1 VTVAITRATGTLLA
15 VAALVVPLGAAPP
28 PPAAAAE
35 PVPCKVGTTQYVTES
50 SYAITSLGI
59 PQTWPLATGKGV
71 VVAVVDSGVEA
82 GNAHLGKAVLPGTSF
97 VPGDPTGR
105 EDVLGHGTGVAG
117 IIAGRYLDGKSAL
130 VGVAPDAKILPVR
143 VFQDEDPTGSR
154 PVAFPPD
161 TGRMARGI
169 RWAVLHGADV
179 INVSMSTRPTDG
191 ALPELLDALALAR
204 RKDVVV
210 VASGGNAESN
220 SPFTQT
226 RYPAGAPG
234 VIGVAATNATGVVD
248 DWSIHG
254 PQNDVS
260 APGANVL
267 IAFHDNGDCLESDE
281 RAFTSWSA
289 GFVSGLAAQLRERF
303 PKASADEIAYRIMA
317 SADRP
322 RIGERNDVEGWG
334 EIRPYTAL
342 TMTLDPNRPGPPLP
356 GMGSRAPTKVKES
369 TVTPLAA
376 RSDPLAPAREASMWW
391 GLLAV
396 GLCALAL
403 VLRPWVGALAR
414 RAPRGRRRRTARTD

>member
-1 VTVAITRATGTLLA
+1 MSARRRGLA
-15 VAALVVPLGAAPP
+15 ALALAALVAPLGTAV
-28 PPAAAAE
+28 PPAQAADEAVACE
-35 PVPCKVGTTQYVTES
+35 VGKTRYVTES
-50 SYAITSLGI
+50 SDAITGLGI
-59 PQTWPLATGKGV
+59 PQTWSLATGKGV

-82 GNAHLGKAVLPGTSF
+82 GNAHLGKAVLPGTAF
-97 VPGDPTGR
+97 VPGDRSGR
-105 EDVLGHGTGVAG
+105 EDILGHGTGVAG
-117 IIAGRYLDGKSAL
+117 IIAGRSLGNKSAL

-143 VFQDEDPTGSR
+143 VFQDEDPDGTR

-161 TGRMARGI
+161 TGRMAQGV
-169 RWAVLHGADV
+169 RWAVQHGADV
-179 INVSMSTRPTDG
+179 INVSMSTRPTDA
-191 ALPELLDALALAR
+191 ALPQLLDALALAR

-210 VASGGNAESN
+210 VASGGNAETN
-220 SPFTQT
+220 TPFSQT

-234 VIGVAATNATGVVD
+234 VIGVAATNAVGAVD

-254 PQNDVS
+254 PQNDVA

-267 IAFHDNGDCLESDE
+267 IAFHDNGDCLESAE

-303 PKASADEIAYRIMA
+303 PDASADEIAYRIMA

-322 RIGERNDVEGWG
+322 RMAERNDVEGWG
-334 EIRPYTAL
+334 EIRPYAAL

-356 GMGSRAPTKVKES
+356 GVSEQASPKARES

-376 RSDPLAPAREASMWW
+376 SSDPLAPARLAAMWW
-391 GLLAV
+391 GLFAV

-414 RAPRGRRRRTARTD
+414 RTPRGRRRRAPSDD

>member
-1 VTVAITRATGTLLA
+1 MSTRQRGL
-15 VAALVVPLGAAPP
+15 AALVLAALVAPLAVVAPP
-28 PPAAAAE
+28 AQAADEAVACE
-35 PVPCKVGTTQYVTES
+35 VGKTRYVTES
-50 SYAITSLGI
+50 SDVITGLGI
-59 PQTWPLATGKGV
+59 PQTWSLATGKGV

-97 VPGDPTGR
+97 VPGDQSGR
-105 EDVLGHGTGVAG
+105 EDILGHGTGVAG
-117 IIAGRYLDGKSAL
+117 IIAGRSLGSKSAL

-143 VFQDEDPTGSR
+143 VFQDEDPDGTR

-161 TGRMARGI
+161 TGRMAQGI
-169 RWAVLHGADV
+169 RWAVQHGADV
-179 INVSMSTRPTDG
+179 INVSMSTRPTDA
-191 ALPELLDALALAR
+191 ALPQLVDALELAR

-220 SPFTQT
+220 TPFSQT
-226 RYPAGAPG
+226 RYPAGARG
-234 VIGVAATNATGVVD
+234 VIGVAATNAVGAVD

-254 PQNDVS
+254 PQNDVA

-267 IAFHDNGDCLESDE
+267 IAFHDNGDCLEGSE

-303 PKASADEIAYRIMA
+303 PDASADEIAYRIMA

-322 RIGERNDVEGWG
+322 RLAERNDVEGWG

-356 GMGSRAPTKVKES
+356 GVSQQASPKVQKS

-376 RSDPLAPAREASMWW
+376 RSDPLAPARLAAMWW
-391 GLLAV
+391 GLLAI

-403 VLRPWVGALAR
+403 VLRPWVLALSR
-414 RAPRGRRRRTARTD
+414 RTPRGRRRRAPSDD

>member
-1 VTVAITRATGTLLA
+1 MSARRRGLA
-15 VAALVVPLGAAPP
+15 ALALAALVAPLGTAV
-28 PPAAAAE
+28 PPAQAADEAVACE
-35 PVPCKVGTTQYVTES
+35 VGKTRYVTES
-50 SYAITSLGI
+50 SDAITGLGI
-59 PQTWPLATGKGV
+59 PQTWSLATGKGV

-82 GNAHLGKAVLPGTSF
+82 GNAHLGKAVLPGTAF
-97 VPGDPTGR
+97 VPGDPSGR
-105 EDVLGHGTGVAG
+105 EDILGHGTGVAG
-117 IIAGRYLDGKSAL
+117 IIAGRSLGNKSAL

-143 VFQDEDPTGSR
+143 VFQDEDPDGTR

-161 TGRMARGI
+161 TGRMAQGV
-169 RWAVLHGADV
+169 RWAVQHGADV
-179 INVSMSTRPTDG
+179 INVSMSTRPTDA
-191 ALPELLDALALAR
+191 ALPQLLDALALAR

-210 VASGGNAESN
+210 VASGGNAETN
-220 SPFTQT
+220 TPFSQT

-234 VIGVAATNATGVVD
+234 VIGVAATNAVGAVD

-267 IAFHDNGDCLESDE
+267 IAFHDNGDCLESAE

-303 PKASADEIAYRIMA
+303 PDASADEIAYRIMA

-322 RIGERNDVEGWG
+322 RMTERNDVEGWG
-334 EIRPYTAL
+334 EIRPYAAL

-356 GMGSRAPTKVKES
+356 GVGDQAPPKARES

-376 RSDPLAPAREASMWW
+376 SSDPLAPARLAAMWW
-391 GLLAV
+391 GLFAV

-414 RAPRGRRRRTARTD
+414 RTPRGRRRRTPSTD

>member
-1 VTVAITRATGTLLA
+1 VVL
-15 VAALVVPLGAAPP
+15 ALVALAAPLGAVPAP
-28 PPAAAAE
+28 AVAGE
-35 PVPCKVGTTQYVTES
+35 PVPCEVGRTQYVTEPS
-50 SYAITSLGI
+50 NAIASLGI
-59 PQTWPLATGKGV
+59 PQTWSLATGKGV

-82 GNAHLGKAVLPGTSF
+82 GNAHLGKAVLPGTAF
-97 VPGDPTGR
+97 VPGDQTGR
-105 EDVLGHGTGVAG
+105 EDILGHGTGVAG
-117 IIAGRYLDGKSAL
+117 IIAGRSLGSRSAL
-130 VGVAPDAKILPVR
+130 VGVAPDADILPVR

-161 TGRMARGI
+161 TARMARGI

-179 INVSMSTRPTDG
+179 INVSMSTRPTDS
-191 ALPELLDALALAR
+191 ALPELLDALSLAR

-220 SPFTQT
+220 APFTQT

-234 VIGVAATNATGVVD
+234 VIGVAATNAVGNVD

-260 APGANVL
+260 APGADVL
-267 IAFHDNGDCLESDE
+267 IAFHDNGDCLEGGE

-303 PKASADEIAYRIMA
+303 PDESADQIAYRIMA

-322 RIGERNDVEGWG
+322 RLAERNDIEGWG
-334 EIRPYTAL
+334 EIRPYSAL

-356 GMGSRAPTKVKES
+356 GVSHQAPAKVKES

-376 RSDPLAPAREASMWW
+376 RSDPLAPARVAAMWW

-414 RAPRGRRRRTARTD
+414 RRTPRGRRRRPSPTD